1 MHFSLT
7 YSFYI
12 LGHLSIHICMVS
24 YILAS
29 EIEISELPLLQNSLP
44 GLIHS
49 LQTLL
54 SHHIQNLIPTFPIT
68 FYPSRWHIY
77 VPISNNSSSL
87 KGPVVHWVLSVFIT
101 LPCCNF
107 PPTELRFHGPETLVI
122 SFKIF
127 LAPLPPFLAS
137 FVPGN
142 TNLRKSQA
150 SHTMWLCTHS

>member
-1 MHFSLT
+1 MRFSLT

-12 LGHLSIHICMVS
+12 LGYLSIHICMVS

-29 EIEISELPLLQNSLP
+29 QFMNYLYSKILFQVLST
-44 GLIHS
+44 HS
-49 LQTLL
+49 RLCCHTT
-54 SHHIQNLIPTFPIT
+54 SKIWMPTFPIT

-87 KGPVVHWVLSVFIT
+87 QGPEVHWVLSVFIT
-101 LPCCNF
+101 LPCSNF
-107 PPTELRFHGPETLVI
+107 ASTELRFHGLETLVT
-122 SFKIF
+122 SLKIF

-142 TNLRKSQA
+142 TNLRKSQL
-150 SHTMWLCTHS
+150 SHTIWLCPPS